1 VLASK
6 MHRNHETALFMD
18 IGTNGEIAIGNNEWL
33 MTAACSAG
41 PCFEGSGIKHGMRA
55 TEGAIEAVKIAPD
68 TFEPSIS
75 VIGNT
80 VPIGICGSGMID
92 AISEMFLAGV
102 IDQKGKF
109 IREIKTGRIREGD
122 EGAEF
127 VLHKGAK
134 DIVLTEVDIENIMRA
149 KAAIYAGISSLIK
162 EIGFTLDNIERVYI
176 AGGFGNYLNVDRAVI
191 IGMLPDIPKEKFRFL
206 GNTSVAGAYLC
217 LLSEKLRKEAED
229 IARKMTYMEL
239 SVSRNFMDEYMSA
252 LFLPHTDMALFPTV
266 EKLLK

>member
-1 VLASK
+1 ML
-6 MHRNHETALFMD
+6 
-18 IGTNGEIAIGNNEWL
+18 
-33 MTAACSAG
+33 
-41 PCFEGSGIKHGMRA
+41 
-55 TEGAIEAVKIAPD
+55 PD

-92 AISEMFLAGV
+92 AISELFLSGV

-109 IREIKTGRIREGD
+109 VHEIKTGCIREGD

-149 KAAIYAGISSLIK
+149 KAAIYAGISLLIK
-162 EIGFTLDNIERVYI
+162 EVGFTLDNIERVYI

-206 GNTSVAGAYLC
+206 GNTSVTRGVSVPA
-217 LLSEKLRKEAED
+217 LRKTQERGRGDCPEDDIHGAFGLKEFYGRIHVRAFPASYRHGAFPDSRKTAEM
-229 IARKMTYMEL
+229 IY
-239 SVSRNFMDEYMSA
+239 NI
-252 LFLPHTDMALFPTV
+252 P
-266 EKLLK
+266 

>member
-1 VLASK
+1 
-6 MHRNHETALFMD
+6 
-18 IGTNGEIAIGNNEWL
+18 
-33 MTAACSAG
+33 
-41 PCFEGSGIKHGMRA
+41 
-55 TEGAIEAVKIAPD
+55 
-68 TFEPSIS
+68 
-75 VIGNT
+75 
-80 VPIGICGSGMID
+80 MID
-92 AISEMFLAGV
+92 AISELFLSGV

-109 IREIKTGRIREGD
+109 VHEIKTGCIREGD

-149 KAAIYAGISSLIK
+149 KAAIYAGISLLIK
-162 EIGFTLDNIERVYI
+162 EVGFTLDNIERVYI

-229 IARKMTYMEL
+229 IALKMTYMEL